1 MGRMSGS
8 MGYDGGAKV
17 YVGGLR
23 YGATERDVERMF
35 DKYGPIERI
44 FVARR
49 PPGFAFVHF
58 SREED
63 AEEAVR
69 RCDGRELNGH
79 SIRVE
84 MSHGRRTNRKAW
96 WRSPI
101 QNRPCSRLQNQPA
114 RQPPTA
120 TAPTSS
126 PSHLLRLLSCL
137 SLSHLV
143 QCTCVAASSAS
154 SVCSDITPSLDRLCD
169 RVHGRRP

>member
-1 MGRMSGS
+1 MGRGGS
-8 MGYDGGAKV
+8 LGYDGGAKV

-96 WRSPI
+96 WRRDSRSRSRSSSRGRDRRVRRDSRSRSRSP
-101 QNRPCSRLQNQPA
+101 RRDTRSRSKSV
-114 RQPPTA
+114 RRDTRR
-120 TAPTSS
+120 S
-126 PSHLLRLLSCL
+126 PSY
-137 SLSHLV
+137 
-143 QCTCVAASSAS
+143 SSYDAE
-154 SVCSDITPSLDRLCD
+154 
-169 RVHGRRP
+169 RRK